1 MTAKV
6 FFDLRA
12 FPQSGK
18 KKKSNP
24 NVRKNKNPELTLLFF
39 PISAKRKNAIEILIG
54 IASNL

>member
-6 FFDLRA
+6 FFDLIA
-12 FPQSGK
+12 FPQSG

-24 NVRKNKNPELTLLFF
+24 NVRKNQNPELTLLFF

>member
-12 FPQSGK
+12 FPQSRK
-18 KKKSNP
+18 KKANP
-24 NVRKNKNPELTLLFF
+24 NVRKNQNPELILLFF
-39 PISAKRKNAIEILIG
+39 PISAKIKNAIEILIG